1 METNIKTTAVREKM
15 ISFLRQ
21 ELVGPRPGL
30 PFIQLN
36 GEEVLPPEDPPR
48 SRYGA
53 GVIYPRLKCVEDTF
67 DDIDE
72 ESTTSIET
80 ENLPDVNVKPPISER
95 KGNSSAQNT
104 ISGDNDLEINRAN
117 EMHPS
122 GLGVTVLMA
131 VPASVEVEIC
141 AAQYERIALD
151 GEGFTTA
158 DGTFVQRSHWFRR
171 PLDQTLTVEAHKLDG
186 SVKDIWEEEL
196 KVSNTGSHLAL
207 HIYSRP
213 AGRQFDP
220 ENVGLRFITFSLL
233 NRTESTQTRN
243 DELCFFQ
250 CGLSVRTKN
259 STSFYEYPE
268 KQLNAARTKEES
280 SLELLYRHKKV
291 FAVGHGCAADWDLVD
306 GDTSKTTR
314 IFSSNFPSYDI
325 PPIIPSSLE
334 GTDLSMALL
343 AKDGSTEGINSCESL
358 VDKYKEWIKTQEIIL
373 RTEGKV
379 PPHLQ
384 DIAKENIE
392 NCRSCLTRIT
402 EGVAILKNH
411 RLARAAFALMNQAML
426 MQNEHYIISTDK
438 KRHWQNN
445 NNHLELS
452 SVYQPPNYEDSE
464 RNWRPFQLA
473 FILMTLRSIVL
484 SDDEAFTER
493 DIVDLIWFPTGGG
506 KTEAYLGL
514 TAFTIF
520 WRRLNNPENAGTTAL
535 MRYTLRLLTT
545 QQFQR
550 AAALICSMEIIRRQE
565 ADLGDEEISIGL
577 WVGGSVTPNKE
588 KKAIHYLNELF
599 KDKNENPF
607 IIRSCPWCG
616 AAMGKVKHGR
626 TTKVKGYSK
635 LASPARVRL
644 VCEDSN
650 CDFSSSEGLPLRI
663 IDEHIYNSPPTLLIG
678 TVDKF
683 ALLPFLPQ
691 ARSIFGIDSSKND
704 PPDLII
710 QDELHLISGPLG
722 SMVGHYETV
731 IDALTTKSFAGKEI
745 RAKIVASTATI
756 SRADEQVSGLYGG
769 RENNLFPPQALEAG
783 NSFFAHE
790 DLKSPGR
797 TYVGVFASS
806 LPSLATT
813 EKVVLASL
821 LQGPPS
827 FDDVTPEALDPYWTS
842 MVYFNSIRELGHAA
856 TLLNSDIPEY
866 LQVMW
871 RRFGFWKS
879 WGDEWAAKRRFINEE
894 MELTSR
900 VQNDEITEYMERL
913 FHRYPETDGNKPVDV
928 CLATNMIQVGLDVS
942 RLSLMAII
950 GQPKSA
956 SEYIQA
962 SSRVGRSKDGP
973 GLVVTV
979 LNPSKS
985 RDRSHFE
992 KFRAFHQSIYRYVEP
1007 TSLTPFALPVCERA
1021 LHAVIISFVR
1031 MLGASENLTTP
1042 ISPPAELREKITNEI
1057 TQRVMRVDPQEL
1069 SRTLKV
1075 LNRIFDDWDSLP
1087 PDSYG
1092 KLYGPPGEDDGQV
1105 PMIYPSGTHPDASW
1119 EDRSYPTQ
1127 TSMRN
1132 VDANC
1137 EAKIVNTFPGT
1148 IEEVGE

>member
-1 METNIKTTAVREKM
+1 MDKPQTYVRNKM
-15 ISFLRQ
+15 ISFLQ
-21 ELVGPRPGL
+21 DELVGPRPGL
-30 PFIQLN
+30 PFVQLN

-48 SRYGA
+48 TRYGA
-53 GVIYPRLKCVEDTF
+53 GVIYPRLRCVEDNF
-67 DDIDE
+67 DADEE
-72 ESTTSIET
+72 ESTSPNETDDIPGTSDNT
-80 ENLPDVNVKPPISER
+80 FKRDLNR
-95 KGNSSAQNT
+95 KSSAQNAL
-104 ISGDNDLEINRAN
+104 SGDNDFEINRAN

-122 GLGVTVLMA
+122 GLGITVLMS
-131 VPASVEVEIC
+131 VPHTLQIDIS
-141 AAQYERIALD
+141 AAQYERVTLD
-151 GEGFTTA
+151 GEGFTTS
-158 DGTFVQRSHWFRR
+158 DGTFVPRSHWFRR
-171 PLDQTLTVEAHKLDG
+171 PLDQQLTIDG
-186 SVKDIWEEEL
+186 SKMDGTGADIWEEEL
-196 KVSNTGSHLAL
+196 KVSNKGSHLTL
-207 HIYSRP
+207 HIYSRQ
-213 AGRQFDP
+213 AGELFDK
-220 ENVGLRFITFSLL
+220 ENKGLRFVTFSLL

-250 CGLSVRTKN
+250 TGISVKSETLN
-259 STSFYEYPE
+259 CFYEYPE
-268 KQLNAARTKEES
+268 KQSNFVSSREEDN
-280 SLELLYRHKKV
+280 LELLYRHKKV
-291 FAVGHGCAADWDLVD
+291 FAVGHGCAADWELDRAD
-306 GDTSKTTR
+306 KGKARR

-325 PPIIPSSLE
+325 PPIIPSSLD
-334 GTDLSMALL
+334 GIDLSMALL
-343 AKDGSTEGINSCESL
+343 AADGSDDAVSSCESL
-358 VDKYKEWIKTQEIIL
+358 VEKYTQWITKQEIAL
-373 RTEGKV
+373 GVADAV
-379 PPHLQ
+379 PQHLQ
-384 DIAKENIE
+384 KIAKENIE
-392 NCRSCLTRIT
+392 NCRLCLSRIR
-402 EGVAILKNH
+402 EGVETLKTN
-411 RLARAAFALMNQAML
+411 RLARAAFALMNEAML

-438 KRHWQNN
+438 KRHWVDKNN
-445 NNHLELS
+445 QLVPS
-452 SVYQPPNYEDSE
+452 SKYTPPNYNEST
-464 RNWRPFQLA
+464 RMWRPFQLA

-484 SDDEAFTER
+484 DIDDAFVER
-493 DIVDLIWFPTGGG
+493 DVVDLIWFPTGGG

-520 WRRLNNPENAGTTAL
+520 WRRLNNPDNAGTTAL

-550 AAALICSMEIIRRQE
+550 AAALICSMEIIRRQAE
-565 ADLGDEEISIGL
+565 DLGDEEISIGL
-577 WVGGSVTPNKE
+577 WVGGSVTPNTE
-588 KKAIHYLNELF
+588 QQAIRSLNELF
-599 KDKNENPF
+599 KDKDENPF

-616 AAMGKVKHGR
+616 ASMGKTKHGN
-626 TTKVKGYSK
+626 TTKVQGYQK
-635 LASPARVRL
+635 RGKPARVRL
-644 VCEDSN
+644 ICEDID
-650 CDFSSSEGLPLRI
+650 CDFSLDDGLPLRI
-663 IDEHIYNSPPTLLIG
+663 IDEHIYSSPPTLLIG

-683 ALLPFLPQ
+683 ALLPFRPEAKSL
-691 ARSIFGIDSSKND
+691 FGIDNHQND

-731 IDALTTKSFAGKEI
+731 IDALTTKTVDGKEV

-756 SRADEQVSGLYGG
+756 SRADEQVLALYGG
-769 RENNLFPPQALEAG
+769 RKNNLFPPQALEAG

-790 DLKSPGR
+790 DLASPGR

-806 LPSLATT
+806 LPSLPTT

-821 LQGPPS
+821 LQAPPS
-827 FDDVTPEALDPYWTS
+827 FDDVPPEVLDPYWTS

-856 TLLNSDIPEY
+856 TLLNSDIPAY

-879 WGDEWAAKRRFINEE
+879 WGEEQAAKRRFINQE

-913 FHRYPETDGNKPVDV
+913 FHRYPSTDGNKPVDV

-962 SSRVGRSKDGP
+962 SSRVGRSKEGP

-979 LNPSKS
+979 LNPAKP

-992 KFRAFHQSIYRYVEP
+992 KFRAFHQSIYKYVEP

-1021 LHAVIISFVR
+1021 LHAIIVSFVR
-1031 MLGASENLTTP
+1031 FLGPAENLNNP
-1042 ISPPAELREKITNEI
+1042 IAPSAELRTKITNEI
-1057 TQRVMRVDPQEL
+1057 TQRVKRVDPQEL
-1069 SRTLKV
+1069 NRTLKV
-1075 LNRIFDDWDSLP
+1075 LNRIFDEWYRLA

-1092 KLYGPPGEDDGQV
+1092 KLYRPPNENDGEV
-1105 PMIYPSGTHPDASW
+1105 PMIYPSGTHPDLTW

-1137 EAKIVNTFPGT
+1137 EAIILNVFPGLSGKVN
-1148 IEEVGE
+1148 E